1 MTVTLSFL
9 TDLYG
14 ILKSV
19 YYTSASNPCI
29 LLVIQQLAFNT
40 SMNACGM
47 AFRVFIVSWSC
58 RAVAIQLLRLVIH
71 VASKDERCKPEACL
85 RRWQCS
91 SPSQKNGGFHGYVS
105 GVICGT
111 SLGLAT
117 LLQAA
122 LLKSVRKGAGGLP
135 CHFHAVGLPP

>member
-1 MTVTLSFL
+1 MHTPC
-9 TDLYG
+9 D
-14 ILKSV
+14 
-19 YYTSASNPCI
+19 SAAHCQHIHERLWHAFSGVHRQ
-29 LLVIQQLAFNT
+29 LVLQRG
-40 SMNACGM
+40 S
-47 AFRVFIVSWSC
+47 
-58 RAVAIQLLRLVIH
+58 IQLLRLVIH
-71 VASKDERCKPEACL
+71 VASKDERCTPEACL

-111 SLGLAT
+111 SLGLAA

-135 CHFHAVGLPP
+135 CHFHAVGMPP